1 MKVGNEFVHQLLLF
15 YLNIN
20 KKKILLRE

>member
-20 KKKILLRE
+20 KKRFY